1 MHRAAIHLTCVGLA
15 LLALAPAFAEEGAR
29 PANEPLLAYVTV
41 AGAPG
46 DGEQALASAMTSR
59 LQAIGMKLATA
70 FQANV
75 YEIQGTVRIQAA
87 SRGKQSVR
95 IFWVVL
101 DPNGKQLGV
110 ISQTK
115 EVRKGSLDRKWGK
128 AAEAAAGA
136 AINQIEALLPR

>member
-15 LLALAPAFAEEGAR
+15 LLTLAPAFAEEGAR

-46 DGEQALASAMTSR
+46 DGEQALTSAMTSR

-75 YEIQGTVRIQAA
+75 YEIQGTVRVKAA

-95 IFWVVL
+95 VLWVVL
-101 DPNGKQLGV
+101 DPNGKQLGI

-115 EVRKGSLDRKWGK
+115 QVRKGSLDRKWGK
-128 AAEAAAGA
+128 AAEAVASA
-136 AINQIEALLPR
+136 AIAEIEALLPR